1 MLLLQPEKKEKAVM
15 IYIIKNNWLF
25 ICLYANLFSYLQS
38 QIANYSNIIESI
50 NKLFIIGL
58 LFYAH

>member
-1 MLLLQPEKKEKAVM
+1 M
-15 IYIIKNNWLF
+15 IYIIENNWLF
-25 ICLYANLFSYLQS
+25 TCLYAKRFASLQS